1 MQAMNLHAE
10 EAEALKEDVRQAQ
23 DDDFVAQEDRSGED
37 ADGDIYVIKLNCL
50 IWLAISNFPGD
61 V

>member
-50 IWLAISNFPGD
+50 I
-61 V
+61 